1 MVIHWYHLLPEAFSD
16 LFHVSHQVISF
27 PVAPFQEANRQ
38 AWWWASLPE
47 ASSPE
52 WGTVPNLPAVQRLW
66 IPVTAPSY
74 TWIQQRHRS
83 FIISILQTSSN
94 EQDQTSWQIL
104 TKPNCVQSW
113 LWEQIPETRHLKQVF
128 HIIHIQT
135 VERSQE
141 AGGVRRKI
149 CVWDITSL
157 SAFTSHTHTL
167 NKSIPTQRSAM
178 NISSCHVFALCPRG
192 SDWQMFSNRFH
203 IRLPDQQTLTHL
215 WSSTQATTSRIN
227 SSWTACPQS

>member
-1 MVIHWYHLLPEAFSD
+1 MIHWYHLLPEAVSD
-16 LFHVSHQVISF
+16 LFHVSHQVRLISF
-27 PVAPFQEANRQ
+27 PVAPFQEA
-38 AWWWASLPE
+38 
-47 ASSPE
+47 
-52 WGTVPNLPAVQRLW
+52 PACLKLAHLNGERCQTCLLFKGCACW
-66 IPVTAPSY
+66 IPVIAPSY
-74 TWIQQRHRS
+74 TWIQQSHRS

-94 EQDQTSWQIL
+94 EQDQTSWQII

-113 LWEQIPETRHLKQVF
+113 LWEKNTWDEAFETGYIY
-128 HIIHIQT
+128 IIHIKA

-149 CVWDITSL
+149 CVWDITECIH
-157 SAFTSHTHTL
+157 FTHTL
-167 NKSIPTQRSAM
+167 NKSIPTQR
-178 NISSCHVFALCPRG
+178 SCHVFALCPRG

-203 IRLPDQQTLTHL
+203 IRLPDQQTQTHS